1 VEILTVEDNI
11 EITDDLVVFYNSTT
25 QSIVINNPSEF
36 TAKNIVVYAI
46 TGQKVVKLN
55 NVFTEVNTI
64 EIPVS
69 VATGT
74 YMVSF
79 DYNNG
84 TQITKKLI
92 IK

>member
-1 VEILTVEDNI
+1 DNI

-36 TAKNIVVYAI
+36 TAKNISLYNILGQQVV
-46 TGQKVVKLN
+46 KVV
-55 NVFTEVNTI
+55 TEFNHTKAI
-64 EIPVS
+64 AIPVS
-69 VATGT
+69 VATGA
-74 YMVSF
+74 YLVSF

-84 TQITKKLI
+84 TQMKKKLI